1 MDNFHKVFKQS
12 ITQEEQ
18 KHLVTLL
25 IKEITTNKDR
35 EIGSIQIQFNNAVLN
50 YFTEKGADKSLDG
63 DLSVPFLITFNI

>member
-50 YFTEKGADKSLDG
+50 YFTEKSADKSLDD
-63 DLSVPFLITFNI
+63 DLSVPFLVTFNI